1 MEACSRNR
9 CCAILSLSIR
19 RCSPS
24 LYLLLTYS
32 LITRSRFGSACF
44 SSSCAHL
51 TTLARSFTQWLFD
64 WFLGLIVV
72 SLCDFTLYIPISN
85 FLVHTFSSFEFLFR
99 LFTHRIFTI
108 RLEIRTPMQTNSS
121 AQHVRW
127 KGQRLMFAVAICMHF
142 LYDLVK
148 MARNEKLQKQR

>member
-44 SSSCAHL
+44 FSSCAHL

-85 FLVHTFSSFEFLFR
+85 FLVHTFSSFCSFVRVSFSPFHSSHFYDSFGNSHPNADQFE
-99 LFTHRIFTI
+99 
-108 RLEIRTPMQTNSS
+108 RT
-121 AQHVRW
+121 A
-127 KGQRLMFAVAICMHF
+127 C
-142 LYDLVK
+142 
-148 MARNEKLQKQR
+148 